1 MALIIA
7 AFSISEA
14 KNGNLEGNIMSQEE
28 FDVLVA
34 EDDDQISY
42 LLNFMLTREGFK
54 VKVAN
59 DGQEAMDA
67 IAVINKP
74 KLILLDIMMPYYDG
88 YQLIEH
94 IRNNTDWKEVPIV
107 MLTAKSQEKDIIK
120 ALEGGANDY
129 VVKPFQPGE
138 LITRLKMLMKRA
150 A

>member
-1 MALIIA
+1 M
-7 AFSISEA
+7 
-14 KNGNLEGNIMSQEE
+14 GQEQ
-28 FDVLVA
+28 FDILVA

-42 LLNFMLTREGFK
+42 LLNFMLTREGYK

-67 IAVINKP
+67 IGQIAMP

-88 YQLIEH
+88 YQLIDH
-94 IRNNTDWKEVPIV
+94 IRNNTEWKNVPIV
-107 MLTAKSQEKDIIK
+107 MLTAKSQEKDIIR
-120 ALEGGANDY
+120 ALEAGANDY

-138 LITRLKMLMKRA
+138 LVTRLKMLMRRA